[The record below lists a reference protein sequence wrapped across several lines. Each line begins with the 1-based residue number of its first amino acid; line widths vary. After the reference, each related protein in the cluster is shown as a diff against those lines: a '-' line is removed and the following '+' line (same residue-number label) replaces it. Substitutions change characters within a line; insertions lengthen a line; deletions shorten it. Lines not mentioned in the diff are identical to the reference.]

1 MWGNY
6 CNMLHSLCS
15 ILPTSEVV
23 ETRFFVFLN
32 MFYRRFPV
40 WCMSWLTHKQANRF
54 IRHKRYV
61 YMSVCVCVCV
71 CVCVSV
77 WVCVCL
83 RPFTANASSVW
94 NSWNFRKQ
102 INDVVLKT
110 FLSSAKSLY
119 RYFRMKHWAFL
130 TFSSCTLEARK
141 AAI

>member
-71 CVCVSV
+71 CVVCV
-77 WVCVCL
+77 WVCECVCVYVHSPRMHHL
-83 RPFTANASSVW
+83 SGIVGISGNRSTMLCWRHFFPPPSPFIA
-94 NSWNFRKQ
+94 
-102 INDVVLKT
+102 
-110 FLSSAKSLY
+110 
-119 RYFRMKHWAFL
+119 
-130 TFSSCTLEARK
+130 TLEWSTEPF
-141 AAI
+141 